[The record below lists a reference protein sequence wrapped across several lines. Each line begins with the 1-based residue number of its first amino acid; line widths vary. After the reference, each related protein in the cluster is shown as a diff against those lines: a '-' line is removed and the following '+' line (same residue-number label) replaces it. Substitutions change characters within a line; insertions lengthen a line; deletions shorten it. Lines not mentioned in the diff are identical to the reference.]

1 VQLARAES
9 QHYSLELLNLHE
21 LAIDAS
27 DEIWPLAHAKDIEV
41 RCESE
46 GEAFWVLA
54 DRSLMTR
61 ALINLLSN
69 AVKYSPPA
77 TRVDCIVSE
86 MPGAIVCVVQD
97 MGYGIALEQQ
107 AHLFERFRRFHL
119 DGQPPSDGTGLGMA
133 FVKTVIS
140 RHAGEI
146 AIKSAPDRGTT
157 VTITL
162 RAQTVEPREASDDE
176 PAAQKQ

>member
-1 VQLARAES
+1 
-9 QHYSLELLNLHE
+9 
-21 LAIDAS
+21 
-27 DEIWPLAHAKDIEV
+27 
-41 RCESE
+41 
-46 GEAFWVLA
+46 
-54 DRSLMTR
+54 MTR

-77 TRVDCIVSE
+77 TRVDCIVSG

-162 RAQTVEPREASDDE
+162 RAQTVEPREASDNE

>member
-1 VQLARAES
+1 
-9 QHYSLELLNLHE
+9 
-21 LAIDAS
+21 
-27 DEIWPLAHAKDIEV
+27 
-41 RCESE
+41 
-46 GEAFWVLA
+46 
-54 DRSLMTR
+54 
-61 ALINLLSN
+61 
-69 AVKYSPPA
+69 
-77 TRVDCIVSE
+77 
-86 MPGAIVCVVQD
+86 
-97 MGYGIALEQQ
+97 
-107 AHLFERFRRFHL
+107 
-119 DGQPPSDGTGLGMA
+119 MA